1 VILSKVSQGKSKVR
15 LGDLLFSRAA
25 TLSGVGILVT
35 LAAVAFFLFV
45 QALPALSPTADF
57 IGKAENP
64 ISYVAPYAFGTLY
77 GSAIALLIATPL
89 AIGIALYIS
98 HYANRRLASALGY
111 VMDLLAAI
119 PSVVYGLWGILVL
132 APFLNP
138 TYVWLNENLGWI
150 PLFEGQV
157 SATGRTTLTVAVVL
171 AIMVLPIMAALI
183 REVFLQTPRLH
194 EEAAFAL
201 GATKWEMIKIAV
213 LPFGRPGIISAMMIG
228 LGRALGE
235 TMAVAL
241 VLSPAS
247 IVNFALL
254 TSQNSNTVAAN
265 IALDFPESGGDYRS
279 LLIGTG
285 LMLFLITMV
294 INLFARYV
302 ISRRAQFSGAN

>member
-1 VILSKVSQGKSKVR
+1 MSTAGIKGKGKIR
-15 LGDLLFSRAA
+15 LGDLIFSRAA
-25 TLSGVGILVT
+25 TFAGAGILIT
-35 LAAVAFFLFV
+35 LAAVALFLFL
-45 QALPALSPTADF
+45 QALPALNPNADF
-57 IGKAENP
+57 DGKAENP
-64 ISYVAPYAFGTLY
+64 LSYIAPYIFGTLY
-77 GSAIALLIATPL
+77 GSLIALAIATPL

-98 HYANRRLASALGY
+98 HFANRRFSQLLGY

-119 PSVVYGLWGILVL
+119 PSVVYGLWGIMVL

-157 SATGRTTLTVAVVL
+157 SATGRTMLTVGIVL

-194 EEAAFAL
+194 EEAALAL
-201 GATKWEMIKIAV
+201 GATRWEMIKMAV
-213 LPFGRPGIISAMMIG
+213 LPFGRPGIISAMMLG

-247 IVNFALL
+247 IINFALL
-254 TSQNSNTVAAN
+254 TSQNSNTIAAN
-265 IALDFPESGGDYRS
+265 IALQFPESGGDYRS
-279 LLIGTG
+279 LLIATG
-285 LMLFLITMV
+285 LMLFFITMV
-294 INLFARYV
+294 INLIARYI
-302 ISRRAQFSGAN
+302 ISRRAEFSGAN